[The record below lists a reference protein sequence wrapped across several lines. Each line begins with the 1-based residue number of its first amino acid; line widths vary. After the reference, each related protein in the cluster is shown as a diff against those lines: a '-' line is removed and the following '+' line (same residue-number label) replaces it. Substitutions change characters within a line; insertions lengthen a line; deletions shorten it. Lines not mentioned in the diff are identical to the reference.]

1 MLKRIITLI
10 FIFALIITLGGE
22 VILSAL
28 TVSAA
33 ESTNN
38 YSGVLADLGK
48 DTSFDKSSY
57 PLVIGDKSLS
67 LIQVAEGSQNELY
80 IYVYQPGGTTD
91 IVASSINISKEHKDL
106 EFKNYTLT
114 LVSQEGVYH
123 KYLVNGFT
131 VSSDEERYYEITS
144 IYRTA
149 MVGEDTTSDDNGNT
163 ITEVPYAVKRSFK
176 LTDDSVYV
184 EDIDVIAV
192 TSKFVGFMRYP
203 TRSFNWIEKDID
215 VHFVAFSTDKK
226 IDKLLEADVYYTQQ
240 SYEDETRYL
249 AGGNKVEPIYGDK
262 EEKYAYLQFGNTIT
276 YENGGWFG
284 KNYQWN
290 VIESVDDFFASETVD
305 RVIFESRVFDVS
317 KSETK
322 ITEESKAFIQEQEWV
337 LRFAYTDYYYNYTDS
352 GNSQYS
358 ECSYTIVGDVSLLR
372 LAFETDGVYYN
383 LGVIDNK
390 QSGDPIPDNDTSEG
404 TKLELDDDFKL
415 VLGVIALCFLG
426 FLLLAIWDRVKPIFK
441 FLLSL
446 FTWPIRVIF
455 GKRK

>member
-1 MLKRIITLI
+1 M
-10 FIFALIITLGGE
+10 GGE

-106 EFKNYTLT
+106 DFKNYTLT
-114 LVSQEGVYH
+114 LVSQEGVFH

-149 MVGEDTTSDDNGNT
+149 MDGEDTTSDDNGNT
-163 ITEVPYAVKRSFK
+163 ITEVPYTIKKSFK
-176 LTDDSVYV
+176 LTDDSIYV
-184 EDIDVIAV
+184 EDIDVISV

-203 TRSFNWIEKDID
+203 QEQYQFYGENDID
-215 VHFVAFSTDKK
+215 VHFVAFSTDKR
-226 IDKLLEADVYYTQQ
+226 IDKLLEADVFYTQQ
-240 SYEDETRYL
+240 SFSKTGVLGTEEF
-249 AGGNKVEPIYGDK
+249 GEK
-262 EEKYAYLQFGNTIT
+262 EEKYAYINFKEKMT
-276 YENGGWFG
+276 YTSSAWLSEE
-284 KNYQWN
+284 YQWN
-290 VIESVDDFFASETVD
+290 TIEKANDFIASETVEK
-305 RVIFESRVFDVS
+305 VIYNSRVFDVY
-317 KSETK
+317 ET
-322 ITEESKAFIQEQEWV
+322 ESAISDESRAFIESQEWV
-337 LRFAYTDYYYNYTDS
+337 IRFTYTDYLMMTLGDAVQYTNTYY
-352 GNSQYS
+352 
-358 ECSYTIVGDVSLLR
+358 EIVGDVSLLR

-390 QSGDPIPDNDTSEG
+390 QSGDLTPDNDTSEG

-415 VLGVIALCFLG
+415 ILGVIALCFLG
-426 FLLLAIWDRVKPIFK
+426 FFIIKLCEKLKPLFV
-441 FLLSL
+441 FLWSL
-446 FTWPIRVIF
+446 FTWPFRF
-455 GKRK
+455 LWGLLSGK

>member
-1 MLKRIITLI
+1 MKKRILTIIVL
-10 FIFALIITLGGE
+10 FALIITMSGG
-22 VILSAL
+22 VIPFAL
-28 TVSAA
+28 TVRA
-33 ESTNN
+33 EGVNN
-38 YSGVLADLGK
+38 YSGPLADLGR
-48 DTSFDKSSY
+48 DESFDKSQY
-57 PLVIGDKSLS
+57 PLVVGDKSLS

-91 IVASSINISKEHKDL
+91 VVASSINISKEHKDL
-106 EFKNYTLT
+106 DFKNYTLT
-114 LVSQEGVYH
+114 LVGQEGVFH

-131 VSSDEERYYEITS
+131 VSSDQERYYEITS
-144 IYRTA
+144 IYRA
-149 MVGEDTTSDDNGNT
+149 AQDGEDKTPDDNGNT
-163 ITEVPYAVKRSFK
+163 ITEVPYAVKRAFK
-176 LTDDSVYV
+176 LTDDSIYV

-249 AGGNKVEPIYGDK
+249 AGGNKVEPIYGKK

-290 VIESVDDFFASETVD
+290 VIESVDDFFVSETVD

-317 KSETK
+317 KSDTK

-352 GNSQYS
+352 GNSQHS

-372 LAFETDGVYYN
+372 LAFETDGVFYN

-390 QSGDPIPDNDTSEG
+390 QSGDSIPDNNTGE
-404 TKLELDDDFKL
+404 LEVTLDDDFKIFL
-415 VLGVIALCFLG
+415 AVIAGCVVLFLG
-426 FLLLAIWDRVKPIFK
+426 LAIWDRVKPIFN
-441 FLLSL
+441 FLWSL
-446 FTWPIRVIF
+446 FTWPIRFIF
-455 GKRK
+455 GKR